1 MFTLVVPLQ
10 AELPQLLNAS
20 REDTTWVVTIT
31 LLVAAVAT
39 PISGRL
45 GDMYGKRRVVIA
57 LLAILVLGSVIAAV
71 SGSIVGVIIG
81 RALQGAVTGV
91 VPLGIAIM
99 RDVLP
104 PERLGTA
111 VALMSATMGVGGA
124 IGMPVA
130 ALLAQNADWHMLFWL
145 AAALGVVGLAL
156 VLAVIPEDV
165 LRSPGRLDVIGAIG
179 LAIGLTGILL
189 FVSRGAQWGWTS
201 PLTLTCIIGGLV
213 VLLVWGWYQLRTK
226 DPLLDLRVAARP
238 AVLFTNIAAIG
249 MGFALFASNVT
260 FPQLLEMPTIGGAGF
275 GLDMLAASLVIMP
288 AGLVMMVI
296 SPLSGWLERTVGPRP
311 LFTVGAGAIVL
322 AYVFV
327 LLWSSEVWH
336 IFVANIF
343 IGVGIG
349 FTFAAMPMIIM
360 RSVPA
365 NETGASN
372 GLNAL
377 FRSVGTSSASGV
389 MGGVLA
395 AMSVDVG
402 GVAVPTRAAF
412 EVCFWLAIA
421 AGIIAVVLSLFI
433 PKQRSSERAPRCRAE
448 TRRRQPAI
456 VRGSGSSARGGRRR
470 SGIGHA
476 RTNCAAAG
484 RVMSPKSSIFTTIRP
499 GEPSSSGVTSR
510 MRTRSG
516 RSASPSDSAS
526 PSSIQGSASQ
536 AMPCSSSA
544 ASASSHSVGTDAG
557 RPSTSTAT
565 QSSPSG
571 WIHPSSSPSS
581 RRCGVQSDR
590 GIPRC

>member
-10 AELPQLLNAS
+10 AELPQLLNSS

-45 GDMYGKRRVVIA
+45 GDMYGKRRVVIV
-57 LLAILVLGSVIAAV
+57 LLAILIVGSVIAAV
-71 SGSIVGVIIG
+71 SGSIIGVIIG

-99 RDVLP
+99 RDVLS

-130 ALLAQNADWHMLFWL
+130 ALLAENADWHMLFWL
-145 AAALGVVGLAL
+145 AAALGVIGL
-156 VLAVIPEDV
+156 VLVLVVIPEDV
-165 LRSPGRLDVIGAIG
+165 LRSPGRLDVLGAMG

-201 PLTLTCIIGGLV
+201 PITLVCILGGIA
-213 VLLVWGWYQLRTK
+213 VLLVWGWYQLRTE

-260 FPQLLEMPTIGGAGF
+260 FPQLLEMPVGGAGF
-275 GLDMLAASLVIMP
+275 GLDMVAASLVIMP

-377 FRSVGTSSASGV
+377 FRSVGTSTASAV

-395 AMSVDVG
+395 AMSIDVD
-402 GVAVPTRAAF
+402 GVAVPTRTAF

-421 AGIIAVVLSLFI
+421 AGIVAVVLSLFI
-433 PKQRSSERAPRCRAE
+433 PKQRSTE
-448 TRRRQPAI
+448 Q
-456 VRGSGSSARGGRRR
+456 
-470 SGIGHA
+470 
-476 RTNCAAAG
+476 
-484 RVMSPKSSIFTTIRP
+484 
-499 GEPSSSGVTSR
+499 
-510 MRTRSG
+510 
-516 RSASPSDSAS
+516 
-526 PSSIQGSASQ
+526 
-536 AMPCSSSA
+536 
-544 ASASSHSVGTDAG
+544 
-557 RPSTSTAT
+557 
-565 QSSPSG
+565 
-571 WIHPSSSPSS
+571 HPSLPS
-581 RRCGVQSDR
+581 
-590 GIPRC
+590 

>member
-1 MFTLVVPLQ
+1 MGENDERARRRLSRRSPKWAIVAVLAFAGLCSSFMFTLVVPLQ
-10 AELPQLLNAS
+10 AELPHLLNAS

-45 GDMYGKRRVVIA
+45 GDMYGKRRVIIVLLA
-57 LLAILVLGSVIAAV
+57 LLIVGSTIAAL

-91 VPLGIAIM
+91 VPLGIAVM
-99 RDVLP
+99 RDALP

-130 ALLAQNADWHMLFWL
+130 AILAENADWHWLFWL
-145 AAALGVVGLAL
+145 AAALGVIGLLL
-156 VLAVIPEDV
+156 VVVTVPEDV
-165 LRSPGRLDVIGAIG
+165 LRSSGRLDVIGAIG

-189 FVSRGAQWGWTS
+189 FVSRGAEWGWTA
-201 PLTLTCIIGGLV
+201 PLTLTCVIGGIV

-260 FPQLLEMPTIGGAGF
+260 FPQLLEMPVGSGSGF
-275 GLDMLAASLVIMP
+275 GLDMVGASLIIMP
-288 AGLVMMVI
+288 AGLVMMII

-311 LFTVGAGAIVL
+311 LFTVGAVAIVL

-336 IFVANIF
+336 IFVANLL

-377 FRSVGTSSASGV
+377 FRSVGTSSASAV

-395 AMSVDVG
+395 AMSVTVD

-412 EVCFWLAIA
+412 DVCFWLAIV
-421 AGIIAVVLSLFI
+421 AGAVAVVLSLFI
-433 PKQRSSERAPRCRAE
+433 PRQRSAE
-448 TRRRQPAI
+448 Q
-456 VRGSGSSARGGRRR
+456 
-470 SGIGHA
+470 
-476 RTNCAAAG
+476 
-484 RVMSPKSSIFTTIRP
+484 
-499 GEPSSSGVTSR
+499 
-510 MRTRSG
+510 
-516 RSASPSDSAS
+516 
-526 PSSIQGSASQ
+526 
-536 AMPCSSSA
+536 
-544 ASASSHSVGTDAG
+544 
-557 RPSTSTAT
+557 
-565 QSSPSG
+565 
-571 WIHPSSSPSS
+571 HPSLPS
-581 RRCGVQSDR
+581 
-590 GIPRC
+590 

>member
-1 MFTLVVPLQ
+1 MGASDDRARKRLSRTPPKWAIVAVLAFAGLCSSFMFTLVVPLQ

-57 LLAILVLGSVIAAV
+57 LLAILILGSVIAAV

-145 AAALGVVGLAL
+145 AAALGAVGLAL

-201 PLTLTCIIGGLV
+201 PLTLTCIIGGLA
-213 VLLVWGWYQLRTK
+213 VLLVWGWYQLRTT

-260 FPQLLEMPTIGGAGF
+260 FPQMLEAPATGGGF
-275 GLDMLAASLVIMP
+275 GLDMVAASLVIMP

-311 LFTVGAGAIVL
+311 LFTVGATAIVL

-336 IFVANIF
+336 VLIANLL

-377 FRSVGTSSASGV
+377 FRSIGTSGASAV

-395 AMSVDVG
+395 AMSMDID

-421 AGIIAVVLSLFI
+421 AGAIAVVLSLFI
-433 PKQRSSERAPRCRAE
+433 PRQRAAE
-448 TRRRQPAI
+448 Q
-456 VRGSGSSARGGRRR
+456 
-470 SGIGHA
+470 
-476 RTNCAAAG
+476 
-484 RVMSPKSSIFTTIRP
+484 
-499 GEPSSSGVTSR
+499 
-510 MRTRSG
+510 
-516 RSASPSDSAS
+516 
-526 PSSIQGSASQ
+526 
-536 AMPCSSSA
+536 
-544 ASASSHSVGTDAG
+544 
-557 RPSTSTAT
+557 
-565 QSSPSG
+565 
-571 WIHPSSSPSS
+571 HPSLP
-581 RRCGVQSDR
+581 D
-590 GIPRC
+590 

>member
-1 MFTLVVPLQ
+1 MLAFAGLCSSFMFTLVVPLQ

-45 GDMYGKRRVVIA
+45 GDMYGKRRVVIV
-57 LLAILVLGSVIAAV
+57 LLVLLIIGSVIAAL

-104 PERLGTA
+104 QNRLGTA

-130 ALLAQNADWHMLFWL
+130 ALLAQNADWHWLFWL
-145 AAALGVVGLAL
+145 AAGLGAIGLAL

-165 LRSPGRLDVIGAIG
+165 LRFPGRLDVIGAIG

-189 FVSRGAQWGWTS
+189 FVSRGAEWGWTA
-201 PLTLTCIIGGLV
+201 PLTLICIIGGV
-213 VLLVWGWYQLRTK
+213 GVLLVWGWYQLRTD

-260 FPQLLEMPTIGGAGF
+260 FPQLLEGPEGFGF
-275 GLDMLAASLVIMP
+275 GLDMVAAALVIMP

-296 SPLSGWLERTVGPRP
+296 SPLSGFLERTVGPRP
-311 LFTVGAGAIVL
+311 LFTVGAVAIVL

-327 LLWSSEVWH
+327 LIWSTEVWH
-336 IFVANIF
+336 ILIGNLL

-377 FRSVGTSSASGV
+377 FRSVGTSGASAV

-395 AMSVDVG
+395 AMSVEVG
-402 GVAVPTRAAF
+402 GVFVPTRAAF

-433 PKQRSSERAPRCRAE
+433 PKQPVGELHRSL
-448 TRRRQPAI
+448 
-456 VRGSGSSARGGRRR
+456 
-470 SGIGHA
+470 
-476 RTNCAAAG
+476 
-484 RVMSPKSSIFTTIRP
+484 
-499 GEPSSSGVTSR
+499 PS
-510 MRTRSG
+510 
-516 RSASPSDSAS
+516 
-526 PSSIQGSASQ
+526 
-536 AMPCSSSA
+536 
-544 ASASSHSVGTDAG
+544 
-557 RPSTSTAT
+557 
-565 QSSPSG
+565 
-571 WIHPSSSPSS
+571 
-581 RRCGVQSDR
+581 
-590 GIPRC
+590 

>member
-1 MFTLVVPLQ
+1 MLAFAGLCSSFMFTLVVPLQ

-45 GDMYGKRRVVIA
+45 GDMYGKRRVVVV
-57 LLAILVLGSVIAAV
+57 LLLLLVIGSMIAAL
-71 SGSIVGVIIG
+71 SGSIIGIIIG

-104 PERLGTA
+104 SERLGTA

-124 IGMPVA
+124 IGLPVA
-130 ALLAQNADWHMLFWL
+130 ALLAEHADWHMLFWL
-145 AAALGVVGLAL
+145 AAALGVAGLAL
-156 VLAVIPEDV
+156 VFAFVPEDV
-165 LRSPGRLDVIGAIG
+165 LRFPGRLDVIGAIG

-189 FVSRGAQWGWTS
+189 FVSRGAEWGWTS
-201 PLTLTCIIGGLV
+201 PLTLTCIIGGVV
-213 VLLVWGWYQLRTK
+213 VLLAWGWYQLRAK

-238 AVLFTNIAAIG
+238 AVLVTNVAAIG

-260 FPQLLEMPTIGGAGF
+260 FPQLLEMPAGTEHGF
-275 GLDMLAASLVIMP
+275 GLDMVGAALVIMP

-311 LFTVGAGAIVL
+311 LFTVGATAIVL

-336 IFVANIF
+336 IFVGNLL

-349 FTFAAMPMIIM
+349 FSFAAMPMIIM

-377 FRSVGTSSASGV
+377 FRSVGTSSASAV
-389 MGGVLA
+389 MGGILA
-395 AMSVDVG
+395 AMSVDVD

-412 EVCFWLAIA
+412 DVCFWLAIA
-421 AGIIAVVLSLFI
+421 AGLIAVILSFLI
-433 PKQRSSERAPRCRAE
+433 PKERSSE
-448 TRRRQPAI
+448 Q
-456 VRGSGSSARGGRRR
+456 
-470 SGIGHA
+470 
-476 RTNCAAAG
+476 
-484 RVMSPKSSIFTTIRP
+484 
-499 GEPSSSGVTSR
+499 
-510 MRTRSG
+510 
-516 RSASPSDSAS
+516 
-526 PSSIQGSASQ
+526 
-536 AMPCSSSA
+536 
-544 ASASSHSVGTDAG
+544 
-557 RPSTSTAT
+557 
-565 QSSPSG
+565 
-571 WIHPSSSPSS
+571 HPSLP
-581 RRCGVQSDR
+581 G
-590 GIPRC
+590 

>member
-1 MFTLVVPLQ
+1 MGASDDRARKRLSRTPPKWAIVAVLAFAGLCSSFMFTLVVPLQ

-57 LLAILVLGSVIAAV
+57 LLAILILGSVIAAV

-145 AAALGVVGLAL
+145 AAALGAVGLAL

-165 LRSPGRLDVIGAIG
+165 LRSPGRLDVVGAIG

-201 PLTLTCIIGGLV
+201 PLTLTCIIGGLA
-213 VLLVWGWYQLRTK
+213 VLLVWGWYQLRTT

-260 FPQLLEMPTIGGAGF
+260 FPQMLEAPATGGGF
-275 GLDMLAASLVIMP
+275 GLDMVAASLVIMP

-311 LFTVGAGAIVL
+311 LFTVGATAIVL

-336 IFVANIF
+336 VLIANLL

-377 FRSVGTSSASGV
+377 FRSIGTSGASAV

-395 AMSVDVG
+395 AMSMDID

-421 AGIIAVVLSLFI
+421 AGAIAVVLSLFI
-433 PKQRSSERAPRCRAE
+433 PRQRAAE
-448 TRRRQPAI
+448 Q
-456 VRGSGSSARGGRRR
+456 
-470 SGIGHA
+470 
-476 RTNCAAAG
+476 
-484 RVMSPKSSIFTTIRP
+484 
-499 GEPSSSGVTSR
+499 
-510 MRTRSG
+510 
-516 RSASPSDSAS
+516 
-526 PSSIQGSASQ
+526 
-536 AMPCSSSA
+536 
-544 ASASSHSVGTDAG
+544 
-557 RPSTSTAT
+557 
-565 QSSPSG
+565 
-571 WIHPSSSPSS
+571 HPSLP
-581 RRCGVQSDR
+581 D
-590 GIPRC
+590 

>member
-10 AELPQLLNAS
+10 AELPQLLNSS
-20 REDTTWVVTIT
+20 REDTSWVVTIT

-45 GDMYGKRRVVIA
+45 GDMYGKRRVVIV
-57 LLAILVLGSVIAAV
+57 LLAILIVGSVIAAV
-71 SGSIVGVIIG
+71 SGSIIGVIIG

-99 RDVLP
+99 RDVLS

-130 ALLAQNADWHMLFWL
+130 ALLAENADWHMLFWL
-145 AAALGVVGLAL
+145 AAALGVIGL
-156 VLAVIPEDV
+156 VLVLVVIPEDV
-165 LRSPGRLDVIGAIG
+165 LRSPGRLDVLGAIG

-201 PLTLTCIIGGLV
+201 PITLVCILGGIA
-213 VLLVWGWYQLRTK
+213 VLLVWGWYQLRTE

-260 FPQLLEMPTIGGAGF
+260 FPQLLEMPVGGAGF
-275 GLDMLAASLVIMP
+275 GLDMVAASLVIMP

-377 FRSVGTSSASGV
+377 FRSVGTSTASAV

-395 AMSVDVG
+395 AMSIDVD
-402 GVAVPTRAAF
+402 GVAVPTRTAF

-421 AGIIAVVLSLFI
+421 AGIVAVVLSLFI
-433 PKQRSSERAPRCRAE
+433 PKQRSTE
-448 TRRRQPAI
+448 Q
-456 VRGSGSSARGGRRR
+456 
-470 SGIGHA
+470 
-476 RTNCAAAG
+476 
-484 RVMSPKSSIFTTIRP
+484 
-499 GEPSSSGVTSR
+499 
-510 MRTRSG
+510 
-516 RSASPSDSAS
+516 
-526 PSSIQGSASQ
+526 
-536 AMPCSSSA
+536 
-544 ASASSHSVGTDAG
+544 
-557 RPSTSTAT
+557 
-565 QSSPSG
+565 
-571 WIHPSSSPSS
+571 HPSLPS
-581 RRCGVQSDR
+581 
-590 GIPRC
+590 

>member
-10 AELPQLLNAS
+10 AELPQLLNSS

-45 GDMYGKRRVVIA
+45 GDMYGKRRVVIV
-57 LLAILVLGSVIAAV
+57 LLAILIVGSVIAAV
-71 SGSIVGVIIG
+71 SGSIIGVIIG

-99 RDVLP
+99 RDVLS

-124 IGMPVA
+124 VGMPVA
-130 ALLAQNADWHMLFWL
+130 ALLAENADWHMLFWL
-145 AAALGVVGLAL
+145 AAALGVIGL
-156 VLAVIPEDV
+156 VLVLVVIPEDV
-165 LRSPGRLDVIGAIG
+165 LRSPGRLDVLGAIG

-189 FVSRGAQWGWTS
+189 FVSRGAEWGWTS
-201 PLTLTCIIGGLV
+201 PITLVCIIGGLA
-213 VLLVWGWYQLRTK
+213 VLLVWGWYQLRTQ

-260 FPQLLEMPTIGGAGF
+260 FPQLLEMPVGGAGF
-275 GLDMLAASLVIMP
+275 GLDMVAASLVIMP

-377 FRSVGTSSASGV
+377 FRSVGTSTASAV

-395 AMSVDVG
+395 AMSIDVD
-402 GVAVPTRAAF
+402 GVAVPTRTAF

-421 AGIIAVVLSLFI
+421 AGIVAVVLSLFI
-433 PKQRSSERAPRCRAE
+433 PKQRSAE
-448 TRRRQPAI
+448 Q
-456 VRGSGSSARGGRRR
+456 
-470 SGIGHA
+470 
-476 RTNCAAAG
+476 
-484 RVMSPKSSIFTTIRP
+484 
-499 GEPSSSGVTSR
+499 
-510 MRTRSG
+510 
-516 RSASPSDSAS
+516 
-526 PSSIQGSASQ
+526 
-536 AMPCSSSA
+536 
-544 ASASSHSVGTDAG
+544 
-557 RPSTSTAT
+557 
-565 QSSPSG
+565 
-571 WIHPSSSPSS
+571 HPSLPN
-581 RRCGVQSDR
+581 
-590 GIPRC
+590 

>member
-10 AELPQLLNAS
+10 AELPQLLNSS

-45 GDMYGKRRVVIA
+45 GDMYGKRRVVIV
-57 LLAILVLGSVIAAV
+57 LLAILIVGSVIAAV
-71 SGSIVGVIIG
+71 SGSIIGVIIG

-99 RDVLP
+99 RDVLS

-130 ALLAQNADWHMLFWL
+130 ALLAENADWHMLFWL
-145 AAALGVVGLAL
+145 AAALGVIGL
-156 VLAVIPEDV
+156 VLVLVVIPEDV
-165 LRSPGRLDVIGAIG
+165 LRSPGRLDVLGAIG

-201 PLTLTCIIGGLV
+201 PITLVCILGGIA
-213 VLLVWGWYQLRTK
+213 VLLVWGWYQLRTE

-260 FPQLLEMPTIGGAGF
+260 FPQLLEMPVGGAGF
-275 GLDMLAASLVIMP
+275 GLDMVAASLVIMP

-377 FRSVGTSSASGV
+377 FRSVGTSTASAV

-395 AMSVDVG
+395 AMSIDVD
-402 GVAVPTRAAF
+402 GVAVPTRTAF

-421 AGIIAVVLSLFI
+421 AGIVAVVLSLFI
-433 PKQRSSERAPRCRAE
+433 PKQRSTE
-448 TRRRQPAI
+448 Q
-456 VRGSGSSARGGRRR
+456 
-470 SGIGHA
+470 
-476 RTNCAAAG
+476 
-484 RVMSPKSSIFTTIRP
+484 
-499 GEPSSSGVTSR
+499 
-510 MRTRSG
+510 
-516 RSASPSDSAS
+516 
-526 PSSIQGSASQ
+526 
-536 AMPCSSSA
+536 
-544 ASASSHSVGTDAG
+544 
-557 RPSTSTAT
+557 
-565 QSSPSG
+565 
-571 WIHPSSSPSS
+571 HPSLPS
-581 RRCGVQSDR
+581 
-590 GIPRC
+590 

>member
-1 MFTLVVPLQ
+1 VLAFAGLCSSFMFTLVVPLQ

-57 LLAILVLGSVIAAV
+57 LLAILILGSVIAAV

-145 AAALGVVGLAL
+145 AAALGAVGLAL
-156 VLAVIPEDV
+156 VIAVIPEDV

-201 PLTLTCIIGGLV
+201 PLTLTCIIGGLA
-213 VLLVWGWYQLRTK
+213 VLLVWGWYQLRTT

-260 FPQLLEMPTIGGAGF
+260 FPQMLEAPATGGGF
-275 GLDMLAASLVIMP
+275 GLDMVAASLVIMP

-311 LFTVGAGAIVL
+311 LFTVGATAIVL

-336 IFVANIF
+336 VLIANLL

-377 FRSVGTSSASGV
+377 FRSIGTSGASAV

-395 AMSVDVG
+395 AMSMDID

-421 AGIIAVVLSLFI
+421 AGAIAVVLSLFI
-433 PKQRSSERAPRCRAE
+433 PRQRAAE
-448 TRRRQPAI
+448 Q
-456 VRGSGSSARGGRRR
+456 
-470 SGIGHA
+470 
-476 RTNCAAAG
+476 
-484 RVMSPKSSIFTTIRP
+484 
-499 GEPSSSGVTSR
+499 
-510 MRTRSG
+510 
-516 RSASPSDSAS
+516 
-526 PSSIQGSASQ
+526 
-536 AMPCSSSA
+536 
-544 ASASSHSVGTDAG
+544 
-557 RPSTSTAT
+557 
-565 QSSPSG
+565 
-571 WIHPSSSPSS
+571 HPSLP
-581 RRCGVQSDR
+581 D
-590 GIPRC
+590 

>member
-1 MFTLVVPLQ
+1 MSASDDRARRRLSRTSPKWAIVAVLAFAGLCSSFMFTLVVPLQ

-45 GDMYGKRRVVIA
+45 GDMYGKRRVVIV
-57 LLAILVLGSVIAAV
+57 LLVLLIVGSVIAAV
-71 SGSIVGVIIG
+71 SASIVGVIIG

-104 PERLGTA
+104 TNRLGTA

-145 AAALGVVGLAL
+145 AAALGGVGLAL
-156 VLAVIPEDV
+156 VVAVIPEDV
-165 LRSPGRLDVIGAIG
+165 LRFPGRLDVLGALG
-179 LAIGLTGILL
+179 LAIGLTGVLL
-189 FVSRGAQWGWTS
+189 FVSRGAEWGWAA
-201 PLTLTCIIGGLV
+201 PLTLVCGVGGLA
-213 VLLVWGWYQLRTK
+213 VLLLWGWYQLRTD

-260 FPQLLEMPTIGGAGF
+260 FPQLLELPADGGGF
-275 GLDMLAASLVIMP
+275 GLDMVAAALVIMP

-311 LFTVGAGAIVL
+311 LFTVGAVAIVL

-336 IFVANIF
+336 ILMANLL

-360 RSVPA
+360 RSVPT

-377 FRSVGTSSASGV
+377 FRSVGTSGASAV

-395 AMSVDVG
+395 AMSVEVD

-433 PKQRSSERAPRCRAE
+433 PKQRSTE
-448 TRRRQPAI
+448 Q
-456 VRGSGSSARGGRRR
+456 
-470 SGIGHA
+470 
-476 RTNCAAAG
+476 
-484 RVMSPKSSIFTTIRP
+484 
-499 GEPSSSGVTSR
+499 
-510 MRTRSG
+510 
-516 RSASPSDSAS
+516 
-526 PSSIQGSASQ
+526 
-536 AMPCSSSA
+536 
-544 ASASSHSVGTDAG
+544 
-557 RPSTSTAT
+557 
-565 QSSPSG
+565 
-571 WIHPSSSPSS
+571 HPSLPS
-581 RRCGVQSDR
+581 
-590 GIPRC
+590 

>member
-10 AELPQLLNAS
+10 AELPQLLNSS

-45 GDMYGKRRVVIA
+45 GDMYGKRRVVIV
-57 LLAILVLGSVIAAV
+57 LLAILIVGSVIAAV
-71 SGSIVGVIIG
+71 SGSIIGVIIG
-81 RALQGAVTGV
+81 RAVQGAVTGV

-99 RDVLP
+99 RDVLS

-130 ALLAQNADWHMLFWL
+130 ALLAENADWHMLFWL
-145 AAALGVVGLAL
+145 AAALGVIGL
-156 VLAVIPEDV
+156 VLVLVVIPEDV
-165 LRSPGRLDVIGAIG
+165 LRSPGRLDVLGAIG

-201 PLTLTCIIGGLV
+201 PITLVCILGGIA
-213 VLLVWGWYQLRTK
+213 VLLVWGWYQLRTE

-260 FPQLLEMPTIGGAGF
+260 FPQLLEMPVGGAGF
-275 GLDMLAASLVIMP
+275 GLDMVAASLVIMP

-377 FRSVGTSSASGV
+377 FRSVGTSTASAV

-395 AMSVDVG
+395 AMSIDVD
-402 GVAVPTRAAF
+402 GVAVPTRTAF

-421 AGIIAVVLSLFI
+421 AGIVAVVLSLFI
-433 PKQRSSERAPRCRAE
+433 PKQRSTE
-448 TRRRQPAI
+448 Q
-456 VRGSGSSARGGRRR
+456 
-470 SGIGHA
+470 
-476 RTNCAAAG
+476 
-484 RVMSPKSSIFTTIRP
+484 
-499 GEPSSSGVTSR
+499 
-510 MRTRSG
+510 
-516 RSASPSDSAS
+516 
-526 PSSIQGSASQ
+526 
-536 AMPCSSSA
+536 
-544 ASASSHSVGTDAG
+544 
-557 RPSTSTAT
+557 
-565 QSSPSG
+565 
-571 WIHPSSSPSS
+571 HPSLPS
-581 RRCGVQSDR
+581 
-590 GIPRC
+590 

>member
-1 MFTLVVPLQ
+1 
-10 AELPQLLNAS
+10 
-20 REDTTWVVTIT
+20 
-31 LLVAAVAT
+31 
-39 PISGRL
+39 
-45 GDMYGKRRVVIA
+45 
-57 LLAILVLGSVIAAV
+57 VL
-71 SGSIVGVIIG
+71 
-81 RALQGAVTGV
+81 
-91 VPLGIAIM
+91 
-99 RDVLP
+99 
-104 PERLGTA
+104 
-111 VALMSATMGVGGA
+111 
-124 IGMPVA
+124 
-130 ALLAQNADWHMLFWL
+130 
-145 AAALGVVGLAL
+145 
-156 VLAVIPEDV
+156 
-165 LRSPGRLDVIGAIG
+165 GAIG

-201 PLTLTCIIGGLV
+201 PLTLVCIIGGLV

-260 FPQLLEMPTIGGAGF
+260 FPQLLEMPAVGGAGF

-327 LLWSSEVWH
+327 LLWSSAVWH

-377 FRSVGTSSASGV
+377 FRSVGTSSASAV

-395 AMSVDVG
+395 AMSIDVD

-433 PKQRSSERAPRCRAE
+433 PKQRSSE
-448 TRRRQPAI
+448 Q
-456 VRGSGSSARGGRRR
+456 
-470 SGIGHA
+470 
-476 RTNCAAAG
+476 
-484 RVMSPKSSIFTTIRP
+484 
-499 GEPSSSGVTSR
+499 
-510 MRTRSG
+510 
-516 RSASPSDSAS
+516 
-526 PSSIQGSASQ
+526 
-536 AMPCSSSA
+536 
-544 ASASSHSVGTDAG
+544 
-557 RPSTSTAT
+557 
-565 QSSPSG
+565 
-571 WIHPSSSPSS
+571 HPSLP
-581 RRCGVQSDR
+581 G
-590 GIPRC
+590 